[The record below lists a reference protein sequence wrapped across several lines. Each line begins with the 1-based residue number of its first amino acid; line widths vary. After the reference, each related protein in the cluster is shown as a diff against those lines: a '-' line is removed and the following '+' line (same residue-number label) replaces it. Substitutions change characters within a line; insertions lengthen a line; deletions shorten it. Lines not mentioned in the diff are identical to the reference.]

1 VWNLSLILIKEHR
14 LRTLQNMVLRTALKP
29 KREEVMGSGETLQG
43 KRIHDLHFSANIN
56 RVIEPNSTRSEGGGG
71 MWHI

>member
-1 VWNLSLILIKEHR
+1 
-14 LRTLQNMVLRTALKP
+14 MVLRTALKP